1 MKNIIVKMNQCNK
14 GNQVQEVNVLFS
26 TVKLV
31 TSRLVI
37 RLKQVTAGLSCM
49 ETGYNQVSSQ

>member
-1 MKNIIVKMNQCNK
+1 MNQCNK